1 MPDYVSRSEILI
13 RTPSERVWDVL
24 TATGSNP
31 DIMFGADIQSEW
43 TEGSAIT
50 WTGEYKG
57 TEFRDTGT
65 VVEVVRPERLVYT
78 HFSPLSGGEDTPA
91 NHHTITV
98 TLASVAEGTRVTL
111 AQDKNGTPEA
121 AADSEENWMLML
133 RGLRT
138 VAQGDPS
145 DE

>member
-13 RTPSERVWDVL
+13 RTSPEQVWAAL

-43 TEGSAIT
+43 AEGSPVT
-50 WTGEYKG
+50 WTGEYRG

-65 VVEVVRPERLVYT
+65 VLEVARPERLVYT
-78 HFSPLSGGEDTPA
+78 HFSPLSGAVDTA
-91 NHHTITV
+91 ENHHTV
-98 TLASVAEGTRVTL
+98 SLTLASVPEGTRVTL
-111 AQDKNGTPEA
+111 EQDKNPSPEA

-133 RGLRT
+133 RGIRT
-138 VAQGDPS
+138 VAEGTAD